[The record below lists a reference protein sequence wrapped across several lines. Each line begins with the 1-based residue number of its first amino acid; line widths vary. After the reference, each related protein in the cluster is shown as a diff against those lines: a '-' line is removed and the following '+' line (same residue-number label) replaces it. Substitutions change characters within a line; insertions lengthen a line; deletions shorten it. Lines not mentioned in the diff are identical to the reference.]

1 MLITFAAIAPIFLLI
16 ATGKGL
22 RRLSLFEPT
31 FWRGLER
38 MGFYVL
44 YPVLLFT
51 TIVRADF
58 SGISLGSIIVI
69 LCVAW
74 VALGAVTLALWPMLR
89 ARGTSRPTY
98 SSVFQT
104 AIRWNGFIAL
114 AVAEQ
119 MFPPEGAAMVALVMA
134 VLIIPINVA
143 TVAVIAWFTSATPNI
158 GATLRKIAVNPLIL
172 AAALAVLLRLA
183 PGPLTGPVMEALHML
198 GRAALGM
205 GLLAIGA
212 GLKVDLRSVTGLA
225 IWAPTILK
233 LVASPVLV
241 IGLAMAVGIGG
252 AELTYLAL
260 CAAVPT
266 AMNGYVLAREMGG
279 DAETYAVTV
288 TLQTA
293 LAFLTIPA
301 ALAITAQLAGG

>member
-16 ATGKGL
+16 ATGNGL

-74 VALGAVTLALWPMLR
+74 VALGAVTLALWPMLKV
-89 ARGTSRPTY
+89 RGTSRPTY

-158 GATLRKIAVNPLIL
+158 SATLRKIAVNPLIL

-183 PGPLTGPVMEALHML
+183 PGLLTGPVMEALHML

-212 GLKVDLRSVTGLA
+212 GLKIDLRSVTGLA
-225 IWAPTILK
+225 IWAPTVLK

>member
-1 MLITFAAIAPIFLLI
+1 M
-16 ATGKGL
+16 
-22 RRLSLFEPT
+22 
-31 FWRGLER
+31 
-38 MGFYVL
+38 
-44 YPVLLFT
+44 
-51 TIVRADF
+51 
-58 SGISLGSIIVI
+58 
-69 LCVAW
+69 
-74 VALGAVTLALWPMLR
+74 
-89 ARGTSRPTY
+89 
-98 SSVFQT
+98 
-104 AIRWNGFIAL
+104 
-114 AVAEQ
+114 
-119 MFPPEGAAMVALVMA
+119 
-134 VLIIPINVA
+134 
-143 TVAVIAWFTSATPNI
+143 AVIAWFTSATPNI
-158 GATLRKIAVNPLIL
+158 GVTLRKIAVNPLIL

-183 PGPLTGPVMEALHML
+183 PGLLTGPVMEALHML

-225 IWAPTILK
+225 IWAPTVLK
-233 LVASPVLV
+233 LVALPVLV
-241 IGLAMAVGIGG
+241 IGLAMAVGIDG